1 MEGSFSVLSKPF
13 LKVNIH
19 VGVVGV
25 VVVVGGGG
33 GGGGGACNYLVSLK
47 IICM

>member
-19 VGVVGV
+19 VGVVG
-25 VVVVGGGG
+25 GGGG
-33 GGGGGACNYLVSLK
+33 GGVGVVACNYLVCLK